1 MRKVFLQIWLFIR
14 PRFKFSSQKWLITPL
29 FKARSYKQP
38 LVQGEVSPGIEK
50 GLIKRLL
57 ITFFGNAFKRILTD
71 FSAKPV
77 DPYEQLK
84 RSASSKNVRHVPED
98 NQNILLPNNGNQ
110 GQTAEPKIS
119 VEVISSFENDQN
131 LKNDKTDASLVLPQV
146 TR

>member
-1 MRKVFLQIWLFIR
+1 M
-14 PRFKFSSQKWLITPL
+14 
-29 FKARSYKQP
+29 
-38 LVQGEVSPGIEK
+38 
-50 GLIKRLL
+50 
-57 ITFFGNAFKRILTD
+57 
-71 FSAKPV
+71 

-110 GQTAEPKIS
+110 GQTTEPKIS
-119 VEVISSFENDQN
+119 VEVISSYEDDQN

>member
-1 MRKVFLQIWLFIR
+1 MAYSPLPLAAVVIHITLISFKLSGATGVKVLVTLLVNLFLLKI
-14 PRFKFSSQKWLITPL
+14 ITGLMLMKESAAYPP
-29 FKARSYKQP
+29 KEEA
-38 LVQGEVSPGIEK
+38 SPK
-50 GLIKRLL
+50 PASPKL
-57 ITFFGNAFKRILTD
+57 
-71 FSAKPV
+71 AKPV

-110 GQTAEPKIS
+110 GQTTEPKIS
-119 VEVISSFENDQN
+119 VEVISSYEDDQN

>member
-1 MRKVFLQIWLFIR
+1 MAKSYCVWPLLKYEEKIGLFN
-14 PRFKFSSQKWLITPL
+14 
-29 FKARSYKQP
+29 ARSYKQP
-38 LVQGEVSPGIEK
+38 LVQSEFSPGIEK
-50 GLIKRLL
+50 GLLKRLL
-57 ITFFGNAFKRILTD
+57 IIFFGNALKRILTV

-84 RSASSKNVRHVPED
+84 RSASSKNIRHVPED

-110 GQTAEPKIS
+110 GQTTEPKIS